1 MTCSEA
7 PQALRASVS
16 TESLI
21 SLYNAIHLHF
31 NVQRHLMTRSGS
43 SPPKDPSPGEPRDSA
58 FFNRLRRGLKRTRD
72 GLGSAIDKTLGKRR
86 KLDIATI
93 EELEEILLRADV
105 GMPATTALLQKV
117 EERYRKADSSGL
129 DLTQCI
135 KEEMIAILE
144 PCERPWAPQ
153 VAEPPGLI
161 LMVGVNGAGKTTT
174 IGKLAHRLH
183 SSDTSVLLAAGDTF
197 RAAAIDQLREWAE
210 RCQVPLV
217 AQNPGADA
225 AAVIYDA
232 VCSARARKIQWVL
245 ADTAGRLHTQV
256 DLMGELGKIRK
267 VVKRIDPSMPHEV
280 LLVLDAGI
288 GQNAIAQV
296 RQFNET
302 IGLTGLILSKLDGTA
317 KGGVIFALAQEM
329 RLPIYFIGVGEQM
342 EDLQPFNASDF
353 IDAMF
358 TLGAPEKND
367 PA

>member
-1 MTCSEA
+1 
-7 PQALRASVS
+7 
-16 TESLI
+16 
-21 SLYNAIHLHF
+21 
-31 NVQRHLMTRSGS
+31 
-43 SPPKDPSPGEPRDSA
+43 
-58 FFNRLRRGLKRTRD
+58 
-72 GLGSAIDKTLGKRR
+72 
-86 KLDIATI
+86 
-93 EELEEILLRADV
+93 
-105 GMPATTALLQKV
+105 
-117 EERYRKADSSGL
+117 
-129 DLTQCI
+129 
-135 KEEMIAILE
+135 
-144 PCERPWAPQ
+144 
-153 VAEPPGLI
+153 LI

-342 EDLQPFNASDF
+342 EDLQPFNARLYRCHVYPWS
-353 IDAMF
+353 
-358 TLGAPEKND
+358 TREK
-367 PA
+367 